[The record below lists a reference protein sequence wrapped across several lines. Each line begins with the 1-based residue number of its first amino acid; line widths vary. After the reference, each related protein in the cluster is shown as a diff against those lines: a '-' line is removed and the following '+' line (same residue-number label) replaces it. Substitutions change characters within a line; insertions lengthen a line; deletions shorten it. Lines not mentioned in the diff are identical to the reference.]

1 MCILH
6 YFDRIY
12 QAETSGNID
21 FLSMCITV
29 ARHHVKE
36 EDPQVAWGDCQK
48 ALTPF
53 ESPTDGSLIEA
64 AHGCLQVDFAN
75 AYIGGGVLNLGNV
88 QVK

>member
-1 MCILH
+1 MS
-6 YFDRIY
+6 RN
-12 QAETSGNID
+12 EE

-36 EDPQVAWGDCQK
+36 EDPQIVWGDCQK
-48 ALTPF
+48 CLTPF
-53 ESPTDGSLIEA
+53 ESPSDGSLIES

-88 QVK
+88 QVKC